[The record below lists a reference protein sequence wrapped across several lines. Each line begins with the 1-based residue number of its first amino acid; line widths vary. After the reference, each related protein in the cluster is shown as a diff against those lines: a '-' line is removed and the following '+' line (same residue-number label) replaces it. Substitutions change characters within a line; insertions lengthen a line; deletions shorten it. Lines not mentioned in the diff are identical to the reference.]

1 MAQNTIPTITA
12 IPGLA
17 QWQAGLRQTLFSPT
31 SPPIPANF
39 AVASKQ
45 GGNYLTWSAV
55 KGADGYQVQVSA
67 NGDFATILTAYLL
80 PGNNA
85 NAYFD
90 TVPTAAGAA
99 PTIRYYRV
107 AATAGT
113 VKNPQSVLGKPTSV
127 LSSTA
132 IAPND
137 TVTASVT
144 GRDLSNRDSLNAKSG
159 NGNYIDLE

>member
-1 MAQNTIPTITA
+1 VAQNTIPTITT
-12 IPGLA
+12 IPGLS

-45 GGNYLTWSAV
+45 GGNYLTWATV
-55 KGADGYQVQVSA
+55 KGADGYRVQVSTDG
-67 NGDFATILTAYLL
+67 NFATILTAFLL
-80 PGNNA
+80 PGNTA
-85 NAYFD
+85 TAYFD
-90 TVPTAAGAA
+90 TVPTATGTA
-99 PTIRYYRV
+99 PAVRYYRV

-113 VKNPQSVLGKPTSV
+113 VKNPQSTVGKPTSV

-137 TVTASVT
+137 TATASVAAS
-144 GRDLSNRDSLNAKSG
+144 DLSNRDALNAKSG

>member
-1 MAQNTIPTITA
+1 MAQSTIPTITT

-55 KGADGYQVQVSA
+55 KGADGYQVEISST
-67 NGDFATILTAYLL
+67 GDFSVLLTAHLL

-85 NAYFD
+85 NAHFD
-90 TVPTAAGAA
+90 TVPTSTGTA
-99 PTIRYYRV
+99 PTVRYYRV
-107 AATAGT
+107 RATAGT
-113 VKNPQSVLGKPTSV
+113 VKNPQNVLGKPTSV

-137 TVTASVT
+137 TATASVT
-144 GRDLSNRDSLNAKSG
+144 GTDLSNRDALNAKSG
-159 NGNYIDLE
+159 NGNYRDLP